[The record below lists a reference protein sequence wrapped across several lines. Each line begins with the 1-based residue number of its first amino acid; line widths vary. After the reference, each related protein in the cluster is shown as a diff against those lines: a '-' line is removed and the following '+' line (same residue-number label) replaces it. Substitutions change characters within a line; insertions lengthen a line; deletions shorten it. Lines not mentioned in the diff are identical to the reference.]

1 MYTFVFSF
9 GSFFSEMICCLFVP
23 WFCPWSWDS
32 GRYRRLHTAK
42 DFPMSNGNPCDV
54 NYDEDISAAASS
66 QDIRQ
71 SVTIKL

>member
-1 MYTFVFSF
+1 MTIAKRFEDYPS
-9 GSFFSEMICCLFVP
+9 
-23 WFCPWSWDS
+23 
-32 GRYRRLHTAK
+32 AK

>member
-1 MYTFVFSF
+1 M
-9 GSFFSEMICCLFVP
+9 LP
-23 WFCPWSWDS
+23 FCPVVLSLVVGQWPYVTMGNACST
-32 GRYRRLHTAK
+32 RLAHPRVA
-42 DFPMSNGNPCDV
+42 MSNGNPCDV